1 MLDRPGR
8 GTLARV
14 ADCGKSA
21 AAIGSLLA
29 IS

>member
-21 AAIGSLLA
+21 AIGSLLA